1 MTQAMDSTG
10 PLMRLVGRG
19 SRATHVL
26 ETLKKRGYRPHTS
39 PTAAEAVDAQ
49 QGAAADVVLL
59 ALPIPGGGSRRLIEQ
74 LRAIDRTGT
83 IVVLASDDEIRGAPD
98 ALAAG
103 AHEYVEDPV
112 ANPSELLG
120 VIGVSLGVR
129 KSDAMLR
136 HLRAKDHQG
145 AEPDAVVGQCE
156 AMRQV
161 MTLVQQVCRR
171 SVSGASLPILITG
184 ETGTGKSLLA
194 KYIHY
199 NGARRNEPLV
209 DLNCAAIP
217 GALIEAELFGHERG
231 AFTDAKSRRAGLFET
246 ANRGSLFLDEIGAL
260 PLELQPK
267 LLTAIE
273 EQSIRRIGGRTSM
286 EVDVQVIAATLNNLG
301 GMVKRGEF
309 RRDLYHRLRVIRIRM
324 PALRERGTDV
334 LRLAENFISAVSRRY
349 GLPRRRLGESARD
362 LLVTYPWPGN
372 VRELKNEIERVLL
385 LEDGDTIEDF
395 HFHLRPSVLPPTP
408 VPAPHISSGP
418 PPLLSIPPEGIPLE
432 EIERQ
437 ALEDALR
444 QCDGNVSRAA
454 RFLSITRQTMIYRM
468 QKHGIDKPTKG

>member
-1 MTQAMDSTG
+1 
-10 PLMRLVGRG
+10 MRLVGEG
-19 SRATHVL
+19 DRAARVI
-26 ETLKKRGYRPHTS
+26 ETLRGRGYRPHS
-39 PTAAEAVDAQ
+39 SSTAREALNAQ
-49 QGAAADVVLL
+49 QRAAADVVLV
-59 ALPIPGGGSRRLIEQ
+59 ALPLPEGGSRALIEQ
-74 LRAIDRTGT
+74 LRTIDRSGT

-103 AHEYVEDPV
+103 ADEYVEDPV
-112 ANPSELLG
+112 ANPAELLG
-120 VIGVSLGVR
+120 VVGVSLGVR

-145 AEPDAVVGQCE
+145 AEHDAVIGRCD
-156 AMRQV
+156 AMREV
-161 MTLVQQVCRR
+161 MTVVQQVCRR
-171 SVSGASLPILITG
+171 SVAGASLPILITG

-217 GALIEAELFGHERG
+217 ATLIEAELFGHERG

-260 PLELQPK
+260 PLALQPK

-273 EQSIRRIGGRTSM
+273 EQSIRRIGARTSTS
-286 EVDVQVIAATLNNLG
+286 VDVQVIAATLSELG
-301 GMVKRGEF
+301 GMVRRGEF
-309 RRDLYHRLRVIRIRM
+309 RQDLYHRLRVIRIRM
-324 PALRERGTDV
+324 PALRERGSDV
-334 LRLAENFISAVSRRY
+334 LRLAEKFIDAVCRRY
-349 GLPRRRLGESARD
+349 RLPRRELGESARD
-362 LLVTYPWPGN
+362 LLLSYPWPGN

-408 VPAPHISSGP
+408 APAPAVSSGP
-418 PPLLSIPPEGIPLE
+418 APLVSIPPEGVPLE
-432 EIERQ
+432 EIERR

-444 QCDGNVSRAA
+444 QCEGNVSRAA

-468 QKHGIDKPTKG
+468 QKHGIDKPSK